1 MPEQHIFNHLNQIDF
16 WHNLLFYHA
25 HKQLD
30 WFDCLAIQMIIERIN
45 GMDQQD
51 IDQLIMRNIEDAFN
65 RGEFISDSLDTTPQ
79 LPPAIEAVTERANE
93 LTDLYLKVEAI
104 I

>member
-1 MPEQHIFNHLNQIDF
+1 MPEQHIFNHFNQIDF
-16 WHNLLFYHA
+16 WHNLLLYHA

-30 WFDCLAIQMIIERIN
+30 WCDCLAIQMIIERIN
-45 GMDQQD
+45 GMDQQH
-51 IDQLIMRNIEDAFN
+51 IDELIMRNIDDALF
-65 RGEFISDSLDTTPQ
+65 RSESISDSLDTTPEV
-79 LPPAIEAVTERANE
+79 PPAIEAVTERANE